1 MNCKHCH
8 LTFRL
13 SQNDLA
19 FDIERD
25 FNERNM
31 DSVTE
36 VDPNR
41 TIYVRPYSNYYST
54 VAKYSVD
61 CLLDDGYCLDE
72 IQPRRIIMIDADLSF
87 IRRVEL
93 FKATHPKVPVKV
105 YFMVYD
111 NSIEERKYLTQIRK
125 EKDSF
130 EKLINQKGNMVV
142 PLNQDGRG
150 LIQDPDETY
159 WHEFDTRSS
168 RFQNISATPE
178 VCLFI

>member
-1 MNCKHCH
+1 
-8 LTFRL
+8 
-13 SQNDLA
+13 
-19 FDIERD
+19 
-25 FNERNM
+25 M
-31 DSVTE
+31 DSSSDTN
-36 VDPNR
+36 PTR

-54 VAKYSVD
+54 VAKNSVD
-61 CLLDDGYCLDE
+61 CLFDDGYCLDE
-72 IQPRRIIMIDADLSF
+72 LQPRWIIMLDEDLSF

-93 FKATHPKVPVKV
+93 FKATHSNIPVKV

-130 EKLINQKGNMVV
+130 EKLISQKGNMVV
-142 PLNQDGRG
+142 PINQDGRG

-168 RFQNISATPE
+168 RFQNISAAPE
-178 VCLFI
+178 VCLLIIDI